1 VALNIDS
8 AIVEREEEEEEKRG
22 HGLYIARV
30 CLPFYIFVL
39 FFLCSDAHEKQEISS
54 FFYVVV
60 VMILATYSELSSG

>member
-22 HGLYIARV
+22 HGLYYRS
-30 CLPFYIFVL
+30 CLPSFIYFCA